1 MSTESMSGMSIYLR
15 EIRAPLLSREEE
27 QALAREI
34 ERNGDKAVKARN
46 DLIER
51 NLRLVVSI
59 ARKYACPAMPLQDL
73 VQEGNIGLMT
83 AVKRFDWRRG
93 CKFSTYA
100 TWWIHQFI
108 RRAMLSQGRI
118 IRLPV
123 HRGETLYKMRQHLQW
138 FNQEFGREPTPEETA
153 EAMGISPEEV
163 ETLIKISQYPLSL
176 DVPFGEDGDSN
187 LGKFIPSNEEELED
201 LASSGL
207 RKIQVQ
213 QALAALS
220 PREQMVLKLR
230 FGLEDDREHTLE
242 EIGKKLGVT
251 RERIRQIEDKALR
264 TLRQPKVAKKLR
276 GLVSA

>member
-1 MSTESMSGMSIYLR
+1 MSGMSIYLR

-251 RERIRQIEDKALR
+251 RERIRQIEAKALR

>member
-213 QALAALS
+213 Q
-220 PREQMVLKLR
+220 MVLKLR

-251 RERIRQIEDKALR
+251 RERIRQIEAKALR

>member
-251 RERIRQIEDKALR
+251 RERIRQIEAKALR